1 MRVITILI
9 LAFTLFSCKKD
20 YVASHAATIE
30 ETAVP
35 VKVAELRVS
44 QAPLP
49 IVASGTVA
57 GKEEMNLSFKVG
69 GIIQRM
75 YVDEGRRVRKGQL
88 LAKLRTTEID
98 AQVLKAK
105 QAADKARRDLE
116 RIEKLYQDTAAT
128 LEQVQDLRTALEVA
142 EADLEIAEF
151 NQEYAR
157 IVAPVPG
164 RILQRYPEPNE
175 LIEPGTPIFALAS
188 SAGQAFILEVGVADK
203 HLMRLKLGDRAEAR
217 FDALPGDPVPAV
229 VSEIAEAAD
238 PRTGAFPIELSLR
251 PGQRELRNGFIG
263 AVHIFPSRQAPY
275 YPVPM
280 DALVEGYQTRANI
293 FVPDSNGTLA
303 RKVAVEPQYIGKDF
317 FTVPQRQLDS
327 FRQVI
332 TSGSAYLR
340 DGAPIRIVGAPDT
353 IVQLVD
359 R

>member
-1 MRVITILI
+1 MRFITILL
-9 LAFTLFSCKKD
+9 LAITSFSCKQD
-20 YVASHAATIE
+20 YVESNTATTE
-30 ETAVP
+30 ESAVP
-35 VKVAELRVS
+35 VKVAELRLS
-44 QAPLP
+44 RAPLP

-57 GKEEMNLSFKVG
+57 GKEEMKLSFKVG
-69 GIIQRM
+69 GIIERM
-75 YVDEGRRVRKGQL
+75 YADEGQRVRKGQL

-98 AQVLKAK
+98 AQVLKAR

-164 RILQRYPEPNE
+164 RILQRFTEPNE

-203 HLMRLKLGDRAEAR
+203 HVMRLKLGDRAEAR
-217 FDALPGDPVPAV
+217 FDALPGDPLPAV
-229 VSEIAEAAD
+229 VSEMAEAAD
-238 PRTGAFPIELSLR
+238 PRTGTFPIELSLR

-263 AVHIFPSRQAPY
+263 TVRIFPSQQAPY
-275 YPVPM
+275 FPIPM

-293 FVPDSNGTLA
+293 FVPDSNGTVA
-303 RKVAVEPQYIGKDF
+303 RKMAVNPQYIGKNF

-332 TSGSAYLR
+332 TGGSAYLR
-340 DGAPIRIVGAPDT
+340 DGAPIRVIGAPDT
-353 IVQLVD
+353 TMQLVE